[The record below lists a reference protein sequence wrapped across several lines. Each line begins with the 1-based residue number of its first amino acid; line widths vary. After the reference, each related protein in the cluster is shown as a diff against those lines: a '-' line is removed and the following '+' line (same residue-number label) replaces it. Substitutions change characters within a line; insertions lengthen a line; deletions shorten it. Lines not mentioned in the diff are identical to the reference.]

1 MKKIIIDCDPGIDDA
16 IAIMLALHSKE
27 IEVIGITTVAGN
39 AQNHVCSKNA
49 LRILELC
56 DKKHIPV
63 YVGASQPLK
72 RVLKFSDTYC
82 GMDGLGGSTLP
93 MPTIQVQ
100 DKNAID
106 FIIESIEKYNTIQIV
121 SIAPMTNLASAIK
134 KAPHLDWSKVSV
146 VTMAGFYQVLGEAF
160 TGRPRCEWN
169 VLVDPEAF
177 EIVIESGVQFKAL
190 GLDVTSQLHN
200 DMVDK
205 IIEIAEHSSRLD
217 FLKQAID
224 FNLRTGLKPYSLLVD
239 AVPMAYV
246 VDPTIA
252 TFETGTICIDC
263 EKELN
268 QDTITFKAHPD
279 IVHLEVAKTF
289 NFERYIQLLIERVF
303 FA

>member
-16 IAIMLALHSKE
+16 IAIMLALHSEE

-39 AQNHVCSKNA
+39 APSDACAKNA

-56 DKKHIPV
+56 NKKHIPV
-63 YVGASQPLK
+63 YEGASKPLK
-72 RVLKFSDTYC
+72 RILKFSDTYC
-82 GMDGLGGSTLP
+82 GIDGLGGSTLP
-93 MPTIQVQ
+93 MPTTRVQ

-106 FIIESIEKYNTIQIV
+106 FIIESIEKYNSVEIV
-121 SIAPMTNLASAIK
+121 SIAPMTNLASAIL
-134 KAPHLDWSKVSV
+134 KAPYLDWSKVSV
-146 VTMAGFYQVLGEAF
+146 VTMAGFYQVLGEQF

-177 EIVIESGVQFKAL
+177 QIVIESGVRFKAL

-200 DMVDK
+200 EMVDK

-217 FLKQAID
+217 FLKGAID
-224 FNLRTGLKPYSLLVD
+224 FNLKTGLKPYSLLVD

-246 VDPTIA
+246 IDPTIA
-252 TFETGTICIDC
+252 TFETGAISIDC
-263 EKELN
+263 EKELGK
-268 QDTITFKAHPD
+268 DTITFKVHPD

-289 NFERYIQLLIERVF
+289 NFERYIQLLVERVF
-303 FA
+303 CA